1 LAKQRFDQIEF
12 RDVGADTSTRLGQV
26 LTVEELNQIRSDLSD
41 ISTPT
46 WVPSIPS
53 NLGNASH
60 GKLKADQWRTLGI
73 THLPLALI
81 RLWGLH
87 DSDDARSQKCKEI
100 LNVTI
105 SLVSAVVLASSR
117 ITSPAIATAYLI
129 HMKAYMEGIKQ
140 LFPQYRFR
148 ANHHM
153 ALHLYEYLRRFG
165 PVHGWWTFPFERLIG
180 MLERIPTNFKIG
192 MLTVFIFLLLFY

>member
-26 LTVEELNQIRSDLSD
+26 LTVEELNQIRSDLSE

-73 THLPLALI
+73 THLPLSLI
-81 RLWGLH
+81 RLWGAR
-87 DSDDARSQKCKEI
+87 DSNDPRSQKFWI
-100 LNVTI
+100 LQ
-105 SLVSAVVLASSR
+105 SR
-117 ITSPAIATAYLI
+117 LSPPSFWHPPEPLPL
-129 HMKAYMEGIKQ
+129 Q
-140 LFPQYRFR
+140 LQ
-148 ANHHM
+148 
-153 ALHLYEYLRRFG
+153 LRILS
-165 PVHGWWTFPFERLIG
+165 T
-180 MLERIPTNFKIG
+180 
-192 MLTVFIFLLLFY
+192 